1 LGDPACWAA
10 PPAAGAITLG
20 KPVTTEFAYFHPGKT
35 RNPHDLSR
43 APGGSSSGSAA
54 AVADF
59 MVPIAFGTQTA
70 ASVIRPAAFCGVFG
84 YRPSLGG
91 AGPSG
96 GGPFPQLPAPP
107 GLLARPGGRIGV

>member
-70 ASVIRPAAFCGVFG
+70 ASVIRPAAFCGVVG
-84 YRPSLGG
+84 HRASLGG
-91 AGPSG
+91 TSLYGRRPLSQSLGP
-96 GGPFPQLPAPP
+96 PRLFPPPRVGLP
-107 GLLARPGGRIGV
+107 